1 MTKKTSPWSRYSLTT
16 GLGLFNLIPIL
27 CTSNAWHYFR
37 LPVPGLAEKR
47 PSVIVG
53 DRIFVQ
59 NKGSKSTGR
68 WFEGYVHRVRQND
81 VDLKFHSSFNSYRGQ
96 KYNIRFK
103 LGRLPLRRMHQALGT
118 AFTSDRMLFPDE
130 THIVRRVV
138 PTRVEMEKVRTV
150 NRLIETNPPQLLA
163 VASIMHMPEGSVPFV
178 VFGP

>member
-1 MTKKTSPWSRYSLTT
+1 MA
-16 GLGLFNLIPIL
+16 NPID
-27 CTSNAWHYFR
+27 CR

-53 DRIFVQ
+53 DRILVQ
-59 NKGSKSTGR
+59 IKGSKSSGR
-68 WFEGYVHRVRQND
+68 WFEGHVHRVRLND

-96 KYNIRFK
+96 KYNVRFK

-118 AFTSDRMLFPDE
+118 AFTSDRVLFPSE
-130 THIVRRVV
+130 AHTLSRVP
-138 PTRVEMEKVRTV
+138 PTRVEMGKIRVV

-163 VASIMHMPEGSVPFV
+163 VTSILHMPEGSVPFV